1 MMGIKTKRLF
11 VVLQVESLGLLC
23 WIVFILCIKKNNNNK
38 MQRNCKLILNGG
50 RYFAQI
56 KCVYSSKQT
65 PVRAVYELHGGR
77 LLFFFVHGAG
87 PGLRSL
93 SVLLKV
99 KGVSER
105 ERESSRR

>member
-1 MMGIKTKRLF
+1 
-11 VVLQVESLGLLC
+11 
-23 WIVFILCIKKNNNNK
+23 
-38 MQRNCKLILNGG
+38 MQNNCKLIFNGG